1 MERSSL
7 CSLAHEHLE
16 SHHYNEPIPIGN
28 HLANELHSSFVQ
40 PIYMERAALSSDAR
54 YYLHSL
60 IRIREK
66 KCRKRREIFPGK
78 QCSLKAE
85 NKSRCSHQVRLR
97 SILAIRVSKI
107 SGKASERLSLSVY
120 RGGYLL
126 KYSYS
131 KR

>member
-78 QCSLKAE
+78 QCFLKADGNNE
-85 NKSRCSHQVRLR
+85 MQSVVCLR
-97 SILAIRVSKI
+97 SIYACYPSKQDQWESIRVPIAI
-107 SGKASERLSLSVY
+107 ST
-120 RGGYLL
+120 
-126 KYSYS
+126 
-131 KR
+131 